1 MVVMDM
7 IFRRVV
13 SQERFRMRFA
23 AVMLFL
29 AATATAQQVALKPV
43 VSGLLMPVAITHAND
58 TRLFIT
64 LQRGQIVIWAGT
76 QLLRIDVDSRSPY
89 AIPPSNPFGTEVWAW
104 GLRNPWRFSF
114 DRATADLWIAD
125 VGQGAWE
132 EVDLQPATSIGGE
145 NYGWSRME
153 GTHCFSPLNNCNDGT
168 LTLPIVECGH
178 GTGGCSG

>member
-64 LQRGQIVIWAGT
+64 LQRGQIVIWDGT
-76 QLLRIDVDSRSPY
+76 QVLPIYCAALSPY
-89 AIPPSNPFGTEVWAW
+89 AIPPSHPFGTGVIALGWP
-104 GLRNPWRFSF
+104 NPCTFSF
-114 DRATADLWIAD
+114 DRATADLWVAD

-132 EVDLQPATSIGGE
+132 EVYLQPATSIGGE

-153 GTHCFSPLNNCNDGT
+153 GTNCFSP
-168 LTLPIVECGH
+168 
-178 GTGGCSG
+178 